1 MKKLLS
7 FMLAMMFALTAFGV
21 ATVFSGFIGA
31 GALYDYYIYDK
42 LPGYSIFTDEE
53 LAKMTNLFTAPGYN
67 ETIEGVG
74 PVVTYEFTKG
84 NEWRHFS
91 IYNGQGRNMKSSS
104 NSLGNN
110 FADMTWAS
118 IDTVGNKTFVGTLDS
133 PAVNMADEDG
143 LAFCVYV
150 NGQPF
155 TGNVG
160 ITVMQYPTKG
170 PYFTM
175 TLDDDT
181 GDHTAEEL
189 AEYGIGFRYSSKSN
203 PTDANGYVHFDFKTD
218 FRQSDWWSSDDE
230 GVNMWKK
237 YKDNGQEIP
246 YMPLPEKVI
255 PRITGLNISFNG
267 VSVGDKISIGD
278 MMAYHDS
285 RVHTDELEELMEQF
299 DALDP
304 NAYTEDSYEAATEVY
319 LEAYNIIND
328 DDVGLHYTQKQINSV
343 AKGLKA
349 AIKELKP
356 MFMRKSETVVINGFD
371 SLTDDDIDAVNDG
384 GYNFDAAMLDEDV
397 IPDPTVKQS
406 IAIIGGAF
414 AGDPSYGWSLFS
426 TAALD
431 DDDEIVAVGN
441 VFGADNLDEAAGLRF
456 WIKYGAGY
464 EIPPTDAIVGIGSST
479 EGVYFEC
486 DPAFVQLPESEGY
499 VGIAWSAFYDMDGT
513 EEVFD
518 YLNSLDYF
526 VIRIENCTQCEYYIS
541 DLHAFEWSIHSANF
555 TEMDKEIVD
564 TQNYLASLNKDDWSV
579 RSWERVEEAIEA
591 ARKLHDTYATTQ
603 QDVDAATEWIRT
615 CVRRLTPRGDT
626 PTKEELD
633 ALEAAY
639 ASAQTYW
646 HGNYTGRSYAGMKA
660 VMDEVGGYI
669 NDEMGSEVCREL
681 TTRMNDA
688 VAALVP
694 VTHRGEVA
702 PTAAID
708 ANGNEISVKLFSFE
722 DFENNLDLERANGHR
737 RDYVSY
743 DVVTES
749 TSVDLP
755 AKALRMVAQKDL
767 SSKVTDQHGALQFK
781 LFDKFGNSL
790 TPDVEKKE
798 DGNTIGGAIG
808 DLSGSAG
815 IRIWIGVNDVALARD
830 AYFRVGVSNCT
841 EGPLFEKHATDIPF
855 PASGSGW
862 IYIPWEYFD
871 YYDEWTKGV
880 DINLAE
886 IRFWIIRVDGIVP
899 KGLEVYAT
907 CISVYTDPA
916 PTENAV
922 PSIVGANVIDRPV
935 ESGFEAASV
944 GEYLL
949 TVDNQVSESVT
960 KSTTVKFKTV
970 EPAAGTA
977 PVVY

>member
-1 MKKLLS
+1 
-7 FMLAMMFALTAFGV
+7 
-21 ATVFSGFIGA
+21 
-31 GALYDYYIYDK
+31 
-42 LPGYSIFTDEE
+42 
-53 LAKMTNLFTAPGYN
+53 
-67 ETIEGVG
+67 
-74 PVVTYEFTKG
+74 
-84 NEWRHFS
+84 
-91 IYNGQGRNMKSSS
+91 
-104 NSLGNN
+104 
-110 FADMTWAS
+110 
-118 IDTVGNKTFVGTLDS
+118 
-133 PAVNMADEDG
+133 
-143 LAFCVYV
+143 
-150 NGQPF
+150 
-155 TGNVG
+155 
-160 ITVMQYPTKG
+160 
-170 PYFTM
+170 
-175 TLDDDT
+175 
-181 GDHTAEEL
+181 
-189 AEYGIGFRYSSKSN
+189 
-203 PTDANGYVHFDFKTD
+203 
-218 FRQSDWWSSDDE
+218 
-230 GVNMWKK
+230 
-237 YKDNGQEIP
+237 
-246 YMPLPEKVI
+246 
-255 PRITGLNISFNG
+255 
-267 VSVGDKISIGD
+267 
-278 MMAYHDS
+278 
-285 RVHTDELEELMEQF
+285 
-299 DALDP
+299 
-304 NAYTEDSYEAATEVY
+304 
-319 LEAYNIIND
+319 
-328 DDVGLHYTQKQINSV
+328 
-343 AKGLKA
+343 
-349 AIKELKP
+349 
-356 MFMRKSETVVINGFD
+356 
-371 SLTDDDIDAVNDG
+371 
-384 GYNFDAAMLDEDV
+384 
-397 IPDPTVKQS
+397 
-406 IAIIGGAF
+406 
-414 AGDPSYGWSLFS
+414 
-426 TAALD
+426 
-431 DDDEIVAVGN
+431 
-441 VFGADNLDEAAGLRF
+441 
-456 WIKYGAGY
+456 
-464 EIPPTDAIVGIGSST
+464 
-479 EGVYFEC
+479 
-486 DPAFVQLPESEGY
+486 
-499 VGIAWSAFYDMDGT
+499 
-513 EEVFD
+513 
-518 YLNSLDYF
+518 
-526 VIRIENCTQCEYYIS
+526 
-541 DLHAFEWSIHSANF
+541 NF

-564 TQNYLASLNKDDWSV
+564 TQNYLATLNKDDWSV

-646 HGNYTGRSYAGMKA
+646 HGNYTGRSYVDMKA

-949 TVDNQVSESVT
+949 TVDNQVSESVK

-970 EPAAGTA
+970 EPATGTA
-977 PVVY
+977 PVVYGVENNTAYSGYAYVMWSVGTGVLDNNAVENGVAVTKTGSHTLVVTNGSESTTVKFTIRKVTADEGKPVITGVTNGGTYPVGVQVS